1 MSKAFYSKSVS
12 KEILYKWRQGQ
23 SIKDLTEEY
32 NYKTSKSIIDKLK
45 KGGVTSLEIKNRR
58 YEKPWS
64 LSFEEL
70 TPFSAYL
77 LGLIATDGYVL
88 QDRMGIDLTDED
100 CISFISKN
108 TNKKYHQYSYKSG
121 QKRGIKYRIVFNGK
135 EIVKQ
140 LNDRGIYNNKSRTIG
155 KIKFFPKEKKYMSF
169 FLRGV
174 IDGDGTI
181 GKTSGDTIYLSVISY
196 SKSFIKYLQDCFE
209 SLGMKDLRIY
219 KDHDGWDIFTSKKE
233 NIEILKEIYNI
244 PYGMQRKRNKLFTLD
259 KRSETIIEE

>member
-1 MSKAFYSKSVS
+1 MAKAFYSKDIG
-12 KEILYKWRQGQ
+12 KEILIKWRQGK

-32 NYKTSKSIIDKLK
+32 NYKTSKSIVDKLK
-45 KGGVTSLEIKNRR
+45 REGVTSLEIKNRK
-58 YEKPWS
+58 YEKPWK

-70 TPFSAYL
+70 TPFTAYL

-88 QDRMGIDLTDED
+88 QDRIGIDLTDED

-108 TNKKYHQYSYKSG
+108 TGKKYHQYSYKSG
-121 QKRGIKYRIVFNGK
+121 QKVGIKYRIIFNGK
-135 EIVKQ
+135 EIVRQ
-140 LNDRGIYNNKSRTIG
+140 LNNRGIYNNKSRTIG
-155 KIKFFPKEKKYMSF
+155 RVELSAKEKRYISF

-181 GKTSGDTIYLSVISY
+181 GKTSGNTLYLSIISY
-196 SKSFIKYLQDCFE
+196 SKLFINYLQDCFE
-209 SLGMKDLRIY
+209 YLGMKDLRIY

-233 NIEILKEIYNI
+233 NIDILKKIYNI

-259 KRSETIIEE
+259 KRSETIIGE